1 MRAVLD
7 LNCVVYRLFF
17 LRDVGLTNMK
27 FSHTGYLG
35 FEENRKDQP
44 TFKERM
50 GENILHEE
58 PFSWAVVFIVHVPEW
73 AACWS

>member
-1 MRAVLD
+1 
-7 LNCVVYRLFF
+7 
-17 LRDVGLTNMK
+17 MK

-44 TFKERM
+44 AFKEIM

-58 PFSWAVVFIVHVPEW
+58 GCGVHCPHSRVGSTLELSGLRTVFPV
-73 AACWS
+73 